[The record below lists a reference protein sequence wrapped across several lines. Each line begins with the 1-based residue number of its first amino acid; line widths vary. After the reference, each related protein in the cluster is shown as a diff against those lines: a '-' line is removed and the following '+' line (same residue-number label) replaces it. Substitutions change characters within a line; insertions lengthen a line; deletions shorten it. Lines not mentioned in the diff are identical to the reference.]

1 MKDDA
6 TCHSLLTGSV
16 CQVVEVD
23 VLAVSVDPGRDD
35 PKPVE
40 AGARRTMPLPQV
52 QYGRFLVQRDDN
64 PAPSGGC
71 RRGIVESP
79 VVGPAVGE
87 DLGSVIT
94 LASSLPILAGTV
106 KGIEEKAVAAGT
118 LHGHAKE
125 VLGGS
130 GGLGL
135 ADLDTSSGMK
145 EPDQR
150 GTV

>member
-118 LHGHAKE
+118 LHGDAKE
-125 VLGGS
+125 ILG
-130 GGLGL
+130 
-135 ADLDTSSGMK
+135 SS
-145 EPDQR
+145 
-150 GTV
+150 